1 MEPRTRGWLA
11 DTLIGGIVGGVVGAI
26 VAVNFVIFIGIDG
39 GYEASI
45 TDVFRQSVIAGIV
58 TVTVLL
64 AGPVLGVVGA
74 RRLRRKR
81 ARPNPE

>member
-1 MEPRTRGWLA
+1 MEPRTRDWLA
-11 DTLIGGIVGGVVGAI
+11 DTLIGGAVGGVVGAI
-26 VAVNFVIFIGIDG
+26 VAVNFVIFFGIDR

-45 TDVFRQSVIAGIV
+45 SDVFRQSVIAGIV
-58 TVTVLL
+58 TVAVLL

-81 ARPNPE
+81 ARPDPE